1 MLNTEADGN
10 LVQPAS
16 NVTMPAPQSSG
27 VRNLGAE
34 DAPFV
39 YFDAVLAFGM
49 YGGIVQIELAAKVL
63 DVNGKGDLKNE
74 VVVTARMRC
83 SPAAA
88 RNLQHELGNALL
100 IAIPAAPTA
109 EGKTN

>member
-1 MLNTEADGN
+1 M
-10 LVQPAS
+10 S
-16 NVTMPAPQSSG
+16 APQSSG

-49 YGGIVQIELAAKVL
+49 YGGVVQIELAAKVL

-74 VVVTARMRC
+74 VVVTARLRC
-83 SPAAA
+83 SPDAA

-100 IAIPAAPTA
+100 INRKAAPMP
-109 EGKTN
+109 EGKAN